1 VDKVR
6 AFRMLSLVM
15 SAALV
20 LVAALLV
27 MKARNVCVPAVETS
41 VVRVVPTLEK
51 EESHESDTQASRG
64 RGGLPGL

>member
-1 VDKVR
+1 VDRVR

-20 LVAALLV
+20 
-27 MKARNVCVPAVETS
+27 
-41 VVRVVPTLEK
+41 VRVVPILEK